1 MDAPVTPDEET
12 APRRTPA
19 QRIAA
24 AAGDAWRGLVDVF
37 GVFDWITVLGVAM
50 LLAGLW
56 VWFGTGPALA
66 GVGALVVWMGIA
78 GGRAAPGRPPATS
91 TRTRPSSSLAAT
103 SSARRCSGWAAD

>member
-1 MDAPVTPDEET
+1 MDAPVTPDEDT
-12 APRRTPA
+12 APRRTRA
-19 QRIAA
+19 ERIAA

-37 GVFDWITVLGVAM
+37 GVFDWITTLGVAM

-78 GGRAAPGRPPATS
+78 GGRAAAR
-91 TRTRPSSSLAAT
+91 AAA
-103 SSARRCSGWAAD
+103 SDVDEHQAAAQPHGHVAGEAV

>member
-78 GGRAAPGRPPATS
+78 GGRAAAR
-91 TRTRPSSSLAAT
+91 AAAGDVDEDQAVEQ
-103 SSARRCSGWAAD
+103 SRGYVVGEAV

>member
-1 MDAPVTPDEET
+1 MDVPVTPEDE
-12 APRRTPA
+12 APPRRTPA
-19 QRIAA
+19 ELIAA

-37 GVFDWITVLGVAM
+37 GVFDWVTTAGTAM

-78 GGRAAPGRPPATS
+78 GGRAAAR
-91 TRTRPSSSLAAT
+91 AA
-103 SSARRCSGWAAD
+103 AGDVDEDQAAAQPRGHVAGEAA